1 MADGLV
7 VAVTGSVFTVDT
19 EGRELPCR
27 LRGRL
32 RQDHTPVVGDHV
44 ELDERG
50 AIASVLRRRSVLSRP
65 GPEGGRRRAGPEHVL
80 AANVDLLVA
89 VQAARQPPF
98 RRGLVVRY
106 LAMARRGRVE
116 PRLVVNKCDLER
128 EDIVRAWTR
137 DLDPPAMLVSAAT
150 GQGIDDLRA
159 LLAGRVSVLAGPS
172 GVGKTSLLRCLFPEV
187 AAAVGAVGGPRGQG
201 RHTTT
206 ASRMYRLPG
215 GGWLVDTPGIRELG
229 LFDDDEPEE
238 LFPDIASLAAGC
250 RFRDCRHLREPGCA
264 VQAAVAAGELDPDR
278 YRQYARLAKSP

>member
-1 MADGLV
+1 LTDGLV
-7 VAVTGSVFTVDT
+7 VAVTGPVFTVDIQGAEVT
-19 EGRELPCR
+19 CR

-32 RQDHTPVVGDHV
+32 RMDHAPVVGDIV
-44 ELDERG
+44 ALDAAG
-50 AIASVLRRRSVLSRP
+50 AIASVARRRSVLSRP
-65 GPEGGRRRAGPEHVL
+65 GPAGGRHRAGPEHVL
-80 AANVDLLVA
+80 AANIDLLVA

-106 LAMARRGRVE
+106 LAMARRGGVQ
-116 PRLVVNKCDLER
+116 PCLVVNKCDLER

-137 DLDPPAMLVSAAT
+137 DLDPPALRVSAAT
-150 GQGIDDLRA
+150 GEGVDALRA
-159 LLAGRVSVLAGPS
+159 CLAGRVSVLAGPS
-172 GVGKTSLLRCLFPEV
+172 GVGKTSLLRRLYPDV

-229 LFDDDEPEE
+229 LFDDDGPED
-238 LFPDIASLAAGC
+238 LFPDIAALAAGC

-264 VQAAVAAGELDPDR
+264 VRAAVAAGGLDPER
-278 YRQYARLAKSP
+278 YRQYARLAKVP